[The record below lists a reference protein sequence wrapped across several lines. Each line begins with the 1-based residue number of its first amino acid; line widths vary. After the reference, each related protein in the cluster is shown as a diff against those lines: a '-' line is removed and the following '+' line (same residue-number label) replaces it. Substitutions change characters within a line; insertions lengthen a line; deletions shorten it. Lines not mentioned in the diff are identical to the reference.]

1 MTTQTSEGEQR
12 PRKGDGDLP
21 TLLAPGHQWHLALD
35 THEESLT
42 NFEFA
47 VLQVTESFQR
57 FAVQAVR
64 VASDLDLTFNEVV
77 ALHVVRMQERPKDS
91 ATIAQLM
98 NRDDLPNLQ
107 YSLRK
112 LVKLGLLER
121 TKARTASV
129 FTVTDAGRAVS
140 DRYAALRRQA
150 LTTNLSELTDVTA
163 RLQQVVRS
171 MHVLTGL
178 YDNAAR
184 ELATID
190 PSVILTDDEESGR
203 PTSR

>member
-1 MTTQTSEGEQR
+1 MQSSDDDPRSRSADADR
-12 PRKGDGDLP
+12 PIP
-21 TLLAPGHQWHLALD
+21 LAAGRQWHLAKD
-35 THEESLT
+35 THEEALT

-47 VLQVTESFQR
+47 VLQVAESFQR
-57 FAVQAVR
+57 FAIQAVR
-64 VASDLDLTFNEVV
+64 VAGDVDLTFNEVV

-112 LVKLGLLER
+112 LVNLGLLER

-150 LTTNLSELTDVTA
+150 LTTNLAELTEVTS

-190 PSVILTDDEESGR
+190 PSVILTEDYD
-203 PTSR
+203 